1 MGRKTKILSDKQ
13 HTWRWPLLMGIVAS
27 IFSLMLGLL
36 LQTVFYEIASNIP
49 FVVRQDDHVLLP
61 LCRSFPDLY
70 GCGAWVG
77 KMTHLEIWELSLQVG
92 QISGLLLNLTLIV
105 IFSMWVT
112 VRGRSDSLL
121 SGLLIGIS
129 GGFSTLILSLFFN
142 VPLTFH
148 SPSGIFGILMISL
161 LPLGGLFGGRF
172 GKERLSRIMSRRSLY
187 FLPKVESVQLDEVGE
202 NLSKRELEVLA
213 LVATGFKNN
222 EIAQRLYISKATVK
236 THLQHIFGKL
246 GVENRTAAVTK
257 ALACG
262 WLIQEDDVVSD

>member
-1 MGRKTKILSDKQ
+1 MDKKSKILSDIQ
-13 HTWRWPLLMGIVAS
+13 HTWRRSLLMGVVAP

-49 FVVRQDDHVLLP
+49 SVIRQDYHVLLP
-61 LCRSFPDLY
+61 LCKSFPDLY
-70 GCGAWVG
+70 GCEAWVG
-77 KMTHLEIWELSLQVG
+77 KMTGLEILELSIQVG
-92 QISGLLLNLTLIV
+92 QIGGVLLNLILVV

-112 VRGRSDSLL
+112 VRGRSDNVLP
-121 SGLLIGIS
+121 GLITGTT
-129 GGFSTLILSLFFN
+129 GGFFTLVLSLFFN
-142 VPLTFH
+142 VPLTLH
-148 SPSGIFGILMISL
+148 SPTGIFGILMISL
-161 LPLGGLFGGRF
+161 LPIGGSFGGRF
-172 GKERLSRIMSRRSLY
+172 GKERLSRIISRRSLY
-187 FLPKVESVQLDEVGE
+187 FLPEDESVRLDGIGE

-222 EIAQRLYISKATVK
+222 EIAQRLHISKATVK

-262 WLIQEDDVVSD
+262 WLIQEDDGVSD